1 MTCLGA
7 QAVREEGNKALYC
20 PAGLAVALG
29 LSSFYWPLSRVPS
42 QQSHFPKFSKKVV
55 PVSRD
60 LLPLLW
66 YSLGHTTAQGLL
78 PSAEEELSSGLA
90 VAVCESCDP
99 KTKLKPS
106 VLGSGAS

>member
-60 LLPLLW
+60 LLLVQPGA
-66 YSLGHTTAQGLL
+66 YHCPRPASL
-78 PSAEEELSSGLA
+78 S
-90 VAVCESCDP
+90 
-99 KTKLKPS
+99 
-106 VLGSGAS
+106 